1 MKVPLNSTPAGYWS
15 NSTDPNA
22 PINQDFLRVEIQLDI
37 LNGCESSCPGCFI
50 PRKNK
55 TCDLSILYN
64 TLKEGTY
71 SPDEIVIG
79 PTDIFSASNFD
90 ELMDDPYLKKLYGI
104 SSIAYTSALEEP
116 YEVIKGKL
124 NKIWSLY
131 EGIDRIPDIDFKIVL
146 DLDKYLSNDLSML
159 EFNKKLEL
167 FKEGSVQFRINYYKG
182 IFDKIEY
189 NDLANIVRWD
199 YNSPVLIT
207 PNFLNNSNATGKVKD
222 LMPSFIDDLEGQ
234 NISQENLDLYTMFDP
249 KFSGYGCANYSFYNN
264 KFYINPFIFDG
275 VIQRTKEFEVKT
287 LDNDYLTV
295 NLELAKNLECIACQ
309 YLMSCSERNVP
320 MYLVNRDI
328 DKCILP
334 RKYMHANN

>member
-124 NKIWSLY
+124 NKIWS
-131 EGIDRIPDIDFKIVL
+131 
-146 DLDKYLSNDLSML
+146 
-159 EFNKKLEL
+159 
-167 FKEGSVQFRINYYKG
+167 
-182 IFDKIEY
+182 
-189 NDLANIVRWD
+189 
-199 YNSPVLIT
+199 
-207 PNFLNNSNATGKVKD
+207 
-222 LMPSFIDDLEGQ
+222 
-234 NISQENLDLYTMFDP
+234 
-249 KFSGYGCANYSFYNN
+249 
-264 KFYINPFIFDG
+264 YI
-275 VIQRTKEFEVKT
+275 
-287 LDNDYLTV
+287 
-295 NLELAKNLECIACQ
+295 
-309 YLMSCSERNVP
+309 
-320 MYLVNRDI
+320 
-328 DKCILP
+328 
-334 RKYMHANN
+334 